1 MAILPLSLILIF
13 LIITLARSVRVIK
26 QYEKGLVIRLGKYSH
41 TVGPGLAF
49 LIPFIE
55 NLILVDMR
63 EKVINVQPQ
72 KVITKDNVLVIVDG
86 VIYYRVIDPVKAE
99 FEVQDFGLAATTLAQ
114 TSLRN
119 IIGDKTL
126 DETLVARDAIN
137 TALRDVLDE
146 ATNAWGVK
154 ITRVELQKIDPPKD
168 ITDAMSKQMK
178 AEREKRAMI
187 LEAEGVRQSKILQA
201 EGEKQSRILQ
211 AQGEAQAIQL
221 KAQAQAQAIA
231 QVADAAET
239 HFKDKAALYR
249 QFEVLEKTLKD
260 STKYVIPTSSKVL
273 NILGL
278 DEVVGKSK
286 KK

>member
-1 MAILPLSLILIF
+1 
-13 LIITLARSVRVIK
+13 
-26 QYEKGLVIRLGKYSH
+26 
-41 TVGPGLAF
+41 
-49 LIPFIE
+49 
-55 NLILVDMR
+55 
-63 EKVINVQPQ
+63 
-72 KVITKDNVLVIVDG
+72 
-86 VIYYRVIDPVKAE
+86 
-99 FEVQDFGLAATTLAQ
+99 
-114 TSLRN
+114 
-119 IIGDKTL
+119 
-126 DETLVARDAIN
+126 
-137 TALRDVLDE
+137 
-146 ATNAWGVK
+146 
-154 ITRVELQKIDPPKD
+154 
-168 ITDAMSKQMK
+168 MK

>member
-1 MAILPLSLILIF
+1 MAILPLFIILIF

-126 DETLVARDAIN
+126 DVTLVARDAIN

-187 LEAEGVRQSKILQA
+187 LEAEGVRQSQILQA

-231 QVADAAET
+231 QVAQAAET

-249 QFEVLEKTLKD
+249 QFEVLEKTLKG
-260 STKYVIPTSSKVL
+260 STKYVIPTSSKIL

-278 DEVVGKSK
+278 DDIVKEKGRK
-286 KK
+286 